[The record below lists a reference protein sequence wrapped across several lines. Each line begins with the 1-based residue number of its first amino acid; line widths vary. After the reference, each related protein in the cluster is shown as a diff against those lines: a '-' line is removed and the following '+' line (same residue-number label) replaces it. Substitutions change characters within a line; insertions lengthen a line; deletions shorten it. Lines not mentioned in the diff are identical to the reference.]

1 MAQPVGTV
9 EAAAS
14 AAPPLMTPRRETR
27 RLVAAVIA
35 VLPEFARDDIADRN
49 GLGYDEALFDALDA
63 VRMAA
68 GCLRIGRKAAQDA
81 APEGYGALVVGELFQ
96 PPGPREA
103 GQQLA
108 CEGEADATS
117 APPVDDEKLCNLM
130 AALACV
136 EPHQGEAG
144 DLAADLGPPCRAPF
158 SLAPV
163 GVEAVVGKYAVDR
176 LRAGIS

>member
-1 MAQPVGTV
+1 
-9 EAAAS
+9 
-14 AAPPLMTPRRETR
+14 
-27 RLVAAVIA
+27 
-35 VLPEFARDDIADRN
+35 
-49 GLGYDEALFDALDA
+49 
-63 VRMAA
+63 MAA

-81 APEGYGALVVGELFQ
+81 APEGYGALVVGELVQ
-96 PPGPREA
+96 PPGARET

-108 CEGEADATS
+108 CEGEADAAS
-117 APPVDDEKLCNLM
+117 APSIDDEKLCNLM

-163 GVEAVVGKYAVDR
+163 GVEAAVGKYAVDR
-176 LRAGIS
+176 LRAGKSGHVVDVELQITPEHVPLARGHLLDPDLWRHVGARRHVAAGGLSARWQRR